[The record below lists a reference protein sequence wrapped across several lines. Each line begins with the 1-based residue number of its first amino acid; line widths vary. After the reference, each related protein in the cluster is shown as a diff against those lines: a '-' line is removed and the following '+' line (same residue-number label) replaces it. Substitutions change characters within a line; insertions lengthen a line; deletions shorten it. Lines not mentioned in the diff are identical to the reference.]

1 MNAPR
6 IVSASFSETPQARTV
21 SYQWPTCAFVSAMIF
36 SASSFCN
43 KKRACWG
50 KNIFR
55 VREPTLISTHQRQ
68 IAAVEAY
75 DGRRSEVVR
84 GRQRPVNVSGQEGM
98 VARMVVKVGNKGIEA
113 NAAEE
118 FASIFVRLC
127 DDAAHFLDKE
137 DIRPS
142 LSCFVGFVRAQH
154 GESAHHARAC
164 SP

>member
-1 MNAPR
+1 ML
-6 IVSASFSETPQARTV
+6 
-21 SYQWPTCAFVSAMIF
+21 
-36 SASSFCN
+36 
-43 KKRACWG
+43 G

-75 DGRRSEVVR
+75 DGRRREIVR

-118 FASIFVRLC
+118 FASIFNPPLRRCGAFPRQGGYKTISLVRRWFRQS
-127 DDAAHFLDKE
+127 AA
-137 DIRPS
+137 R
-142 LSCFVGFVRAQH
+142 
-154 GESAHHARAC
+154 
-164 SP
+164 